1 MPLRIRKEV
10 QDKLKA
16 SLDPGAPQAVS
27 VPAPTVD
34 PPGPTADTL
43 RPDQTHPAPSAAST
57 NAPEPTGAV
66 AAKVEPAPKR
76 QRKARQPKAATPRG
90 KTRGQSAKVGK
101 GRKPKA
107 ATSGKRPAKT
117 ARTTHRKPSQAI
129 ARIDFTGEIETI
141 RALFDVLVL
150 HASDPGQLLALKSLT
165 EKYLADEPT
174 REKIDRVRFLLQR
187 QAANIRRERE
197 QAAAQ
202 PIKPVIEATALPATE
217 EPPMPDRIRRGEP
230 VPAAQDQKPAEAKVV
245 EAKPPEAKVTSDK
258 VVPEPKR
265 RKILAWFRRKG
276 GSGDGGGQGGG
287 GGPVDPSVQRHPIRQ
302 RVKTVLMSCVWA
314 GIGLSTLTYA
324 GSLVY
329 VNYMRLEIDTAMISG
344 NVEPVNAPFD
354 GAVSSLLVKAG
365 DRLSE
370 GMRFMMLEDPEIEK
384 QVKMASVKVERARED
399 LRLKQAELESE
410 KLKRDEYVSISKN
423 KMEKIESDI
432 EALEKQEKVARER
445 FDRLSDLFK
454 KGIVIRPRV
463 EEASDKL
470 AEITTLVTKAH
481 VNRKE
486 RRLQFE
492 SVLAGHFYDGNQ
504 VVGRLKEAEAAV
516 VRASAEVDLSLEELQ
531 AFQQRRQVNKITA
544 AHDSRVLKVLRQE
557 GAAVKR
563 GDTMLFVERLDDRV
577 VHAFMRQE
585 EVTRISIGDEAVV
598 YVPALRAKAVA
609 RVTNVERNA
618 AFLDD
623 VDARYSW
630 KTARDGGPK
639 PTDKDR
645 TARVTLKFDGE
656 DKTVVENKFE
666 IGMPTIVSFQRRSTN
681 TVFSSFSDIGRKL

>member
-16 SLDPGAPQAVS
+16 SLDPGAPQAV
-27 VPAPTVD
+27 PAPVSTEGQAAPAAALPRLD
-34 PPGPTADTL
+34 ATERPPVAEAL
-43 RPDQTHPAPSAAST
+43 PAQEKAKRKPRKPRAASPPAT
-57 NAPEPTGAV
+57 KRRKTAKAKTPKVTKAGKRT
-66 AAKVEPAPKR
+66 AAK
-76 QRKARQPKAATPRG
+76 TPR
-90 KTRGQSAKVGK
+90 
-101 GRKPKA
+101 
-107 ATSGKRPAKT
+107 
-117 ARTTHRKPSQAI
+117 RKPSRAL

-141 RALFDVLVL
+141 RALFDVLIL
-150 HASDPGQLLALKSLT
+150 HAEDPSQLLALRSLT

-197 QAAAQ
+197 QAATKTV
-202 PIKPVIEATALPATE
+202 KPVIDAVALPPAE
-217 EPPMPDRIRRGEP
+217 QPPMPDRVRRGEP
-230 VPAAQDQKPAEAKVV
+230 APAAQDAKPTDTKIAETKPAEAKAAT
-245 EAKPPEAKVTSDK
+245 EKPLTEQ
-258 VVPEPKR
+258 PKR

-276 GSGDGGGQGGG
+276 TAGDGGGGKGG

-302 RVKTVLMSCVWA
+302 RIKTVLMSCIWA
-314 GIGLSTLTYA
+314 GVGLGTLTYA

-354 GAVSSLLVKAG
+354 GAVSTLLVKAG

-410 KLKRDEYVSISKN
+410 KLKRDEYISISRN

-470 AEITTLVTKAH
+470 AELTTLLNKAY

-486 RRLQFE
+486 RKSQFE

-516 VRASAEVDLSLEELQ
+516 VRATAEVDLSLEELQ

-557 GAAVKR
+557 GSAVKR

-585 EVTRISIGDEAVV
+585 EVTRISIGDEATV

-681 TVFSSFSDIGRKL
+681 TVFSNFSDIGRKL